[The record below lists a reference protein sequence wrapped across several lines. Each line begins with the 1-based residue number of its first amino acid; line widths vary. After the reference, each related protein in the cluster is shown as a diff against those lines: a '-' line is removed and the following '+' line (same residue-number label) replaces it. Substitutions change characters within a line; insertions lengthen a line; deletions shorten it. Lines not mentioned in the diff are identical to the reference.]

1 MARLTPEARRVK
13 ELRKL
18 INAYNTAYYDRDE
31 PLVSDA
37 AYDACTRELRELE
50 ARFPE
55 LDTNTSPTHRVNGQA
70 NAGFHKIQHLAQLQS
85 LRDVFNFSDVS
96 DWYGPVSSETVTVE
110 DKVDGL
116 SLAVTYKD
124 GLFDSAATRGDG
136 FTGEDVTANVSAMD
150 SVPKQLP
157 GAARRSI
164 VIVRCEVYMPFA
176 VFERLNQEQE
186 RLGKPLFK
194 NVRNAAAGSLRVSD
208 PDITRR
214 RGLRAIAFNVLYAD
228 GQPDIRR
235 TQSGDLAW
243 LKAQGFDVITHYIC
257 SGMKQIY
264 DAILSIDEN
273 RGGLP
278 YAIDG
283 AVVKI
288 DSMAQQK
295 TLGAASKYPHWA
307 VAYKYPP
314 EQKQTVLRSVVLQT
328 GRTGAITP
336 VAVFDP
342 VQLAGTTVTRATL
355 HNMGFVKANLG
366 GVAIGDEIIVH
377 KSGEIIPE
385 VLAVAKRNGGPKA
398 AITHCPVCG
407 SPATLRTDENGCGTQ
422 HYCVNP
428 DCPAI
433 LERHLIY
440 WCGKHVMDI
449 TGMGPQ
455 AIKTLIDAGLVL
467 HSYDIYGLTDAQ
479 MTELFG
485 QTLGSKMYAAI
496 QTSKT
501 RNIDR
506 LIAGLGI
513 PGVGRSIGETLAAK
527 YKTMDDIM
535 SAALNDD
542 LAVLPG
548 IGKITADS
556 IKAFMSDEHTV
567 QFMRRLKSY
576 GLNWNSLTFQT
587 DNNSGLQPLAD
598 WTFVITGTL
607 KGMTREQAASRI
619 KANGGTVS
627 GTVSRNTTY
636 LLAGENAGSK
646 LAKAQ
651 ALGIPVIGLAE
662 LEQLIQSEA

>member
-1 MARLTPEARRVK
+1 MTKPTPEARRVK
-13 ELRKL
+13 ELRRL
-18 INAYNTAYYDRDE
+18 INAYNDAYYNRDE

-37 AYDACTRELRELE
+37 AYDACTRELRSLE
-50 ARFPE
+50 AKFPE
-55 LDTNTSPTHRVNGQA
+55 LNTDTSPTHCVNGQA
-70 NAGFHKIQHLAQLQS
+70 GAGFRKIQHLAQLQS
-85 LRDVFNFSDVS
+85 LRDVFNFADVS
-96 DWYGPVSSETVTVE
+96 EWYDPLSSETVTVE

-124 GLFDSAATRGDG
+124 GVFDNAATRGDG
-136 FTGEDVTANVSAMD
+136 FTGEDVTANVSVMD
-150 SVPKQLP
+150 SVPKRLP
-157 GAARRSI
+157 GAAKGSTI
-164 VIVRCEVYMPFA
+164 IVRCEVYMPFI
-176 VFERLNQEQE
+176 VFKQLNREQE
-186 RLGKPLFK
+186 RLGEPLFK
-194 NVRNAAAGSLRVSD
+194 NVRNAAAGSLRVLD

-214 RGLRAIAFNVLYAD
+214 RGLRAIAFNILYAE
-228 GQPDIRR
+228 GQPGVRQ
-235 TQSGDLAW
+235 TQSEDLTW
-243 LKAQGFDVITHYIC
+243 LKAQNFDVVTHYVC
-257 SGMKQIY
+257 SGIQQVY
-264 DAILSIDEN
+264 DAILSIDKN
-273 RGGLP
+273 RDNLP

-288 DSMAQQK
+288 NNAARQK
-295 TLGAASKYPHWA
+295 ALGAASKYPHWA

-314 EQKQTVLRSVVLQT
+314 EQKQTRLRSVVLQT

-355 HNMGFVKANLG
+355 HNMGFVKTNLG

-385 VLAVAKRNGGPKA
+385 VLSVAKRNGGPSVT
-398 AITHCPVCG
+398 ITHCPVCG
-407 SPATLRTDENGCGTQ
+407 APAALQTDENGCGTQ
-422 HYCVNP
+422 HYCTNP

-433 LERHLIY
+433 LERHLVY

-449 TGMGPQ
+449 AGMGPQ
-455 AIKTLIDAGLVL
+455 AVKTLINAGLVL
-467 HSYDIYGLTDAQ
+467 HSYDIYGLTGAQ

-485 QTLGSKMYAAI
+485 QTLGPKMYAAI

-527 YKTMDDIM
+527 YKTVDDIM
-535 SAALNDD
+535 SAALNDE
-542 LAVLPG
+542 LAALPG
-548 IGKITADS
+548 IGKITAGS
-556 IKAFMSDEHTV
+556 IKTFMSDEHTV
-567 QFMRRLKSY
+567 QFIQHLKSC
-576 GLNWNSLTFQT
+576 GLNWNSLTCRT
-587 DNNSGLQPLAD
+587 DNSGGLQPLAD

-607 KGMTREQAASRI
+607 EGMTREQAANRI

-646 LAKAQ
+646 LTKAQ

-662 LEQLIQSEA
+662 LEQLIQSGA